1 MHAARKECISKH
13 SINCCPQFAE
23 CTSAA
28 CVECISATCGVHL
41 CKLQSAPLQLV
52 ETGQCMDNLQK
63 VVSNRQR
70 REECSTNLMGLSLE
84 KHLYIYR
91 ERERSRECFT
101 VSWGIIYFVI
111 CRPQCLHLQIECSKL
126 TYFVICRPQ
135 CLHLQIEC
143 SKLTETRKSL
153 HYSCLTPSATLEHF
167 SRCENL
173 MHGPVFASHYAP
185 IAIINLGTSWYIL
198 LYIYS
203 SIPRNDN
210 YTT

>member
-1 MHAARKECISKH
+1 MWATTKLKITFSQCHENSSPCRHMHAARKECISKH

-91 ERERSRECFT
+91 EREIEGVFYSFLGYHILRNLQTS
-101 VSWGIIYFVI
+101 VS
-111 CRPQCLHLQIECSKL
+111 PL
-126 TYFVICRPQ
+126 T
-135 CLHLQIEC
+135 
-143 SKLTETRKSL
+143 
-153 HYSCLTPSATLEHF
+153 
-167 SRCENL
+167 
-173 MHGPVFASHYAP
+173 
-185 IAIINLGTSWYIL
+185 
-198 LYIYS
+198 
-203 SIPRNDN
+203 D
-210 YTT
+210 